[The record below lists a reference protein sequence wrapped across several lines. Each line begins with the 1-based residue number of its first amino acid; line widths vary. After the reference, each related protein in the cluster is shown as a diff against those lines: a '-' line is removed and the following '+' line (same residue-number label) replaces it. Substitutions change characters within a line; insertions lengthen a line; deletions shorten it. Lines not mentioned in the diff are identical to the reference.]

1 MVNINYANA
10 YKEVLIVIN
19 NLVKEDYEKIP
30 REYIE
35 FLETNSNN
43 KHEFEY
49 NTSKNFEQQDL
60 LDDTKYILFGLF
72 EKFAATD
79 VQKAKIKS
87 FKINYNNKLEKQKRE
102 KYNSEEIF
110 KSKQNNSM
118 PLKIEEPKEKL
129 EMVKYKKQ
137 KLYQKIFAKIL
148 KIFRRN

>member
-1 MVNINYANA
+1 MVNTSYANA

-30 REYIE
+30 KEYIE
-35 FLETNSNN
+35 FLEANSNN
-43 KHEFEY
+43 KYEFEY
-49 NTSKNFEQQDL
+49 NTSKNFDQQDL

-79 VQKAKIKS
+79 IQKAKIKS
-87 FKINYNNKLEKQKRE
+87 FKINYNNKLEEQKRE

-118 PLKIEEPKEKL
+118 LLKTEESKEKL
-129 EMVKYKKQ
+129 EMVEYKKQ

-148 KIFRRN
+148 KIFGRN